1 MEINN
6 NLKGQPIKR
15 FDSNDEGALEHL
27 LEETKN
33 GNGETLVNNID
44 ENEEPEN
51 PAADSLPQYVRN
63 LFLDKQMRKFK
74 KFIKEM
80 DFQLIQ
86 QSFLKPPS

>member
-1 MEINN
+1 M
-6 NLKGQPIKR
+6 
-15 FDSNDEGALEHL
+15 
-27 LEETKN
+27 
-33 GNGETLVNNID
+33 VNNID